1 MIYYCVC
8 SGVAVRHLQTEFVI
22 VRIFLFHVKIR
33 NFGTYPFLVLVLMLV
48 SFYCV
53 NAKLLYIFI
62 VTCLSTCSPLTGLAL
77 SVREAVMI
85 QQFVKLL

>member
-8 SGVAVRHLQTEFVI
+8 SGVAVRHLQTEFII

-53 NAKLLYIFI
+53 NAKLLYIY
-62 VTCLSTCSPLTGLAL
+62 VVTCSPFTGLAL
-77 SVREAVMI
+77 SVREAVI
-85 QQFVKLL
+85 I